1 MTQNREDKA
10 LREFKNIMEDL
21 LLLVVKSTA
30 SETGYMYWVNRS
42 REQFVL
48 ETTHTIRSNVMFKD
62 RIEFGNYYLDEFKDI
77 KSPIKIKLDEGL
89 PKERLTHY
97 HNHVSANYITIIPF
111 RNNNATVALTVL
123 ETEQDP
129 EIDQIQKVISSYIDA
144 HVNVLNTYLELT
156 ELYKDQKEWVR
167 YDDLL
172 DSITPKLD
180 KVQIIDRALEL
191 MQKVLAGGGVM
202 AILRG
207 VDSWISVL
215 KSEESPEN
223 PSLGLAVHQKSM
235 VNEAL
240 DKGKPVF
247 SIHFN
252 QNPKRI
258 NAEELG
264 TEGAAYAI
272 PLLVSERRQAVI
284 LCYHSN
290 PLAFKDSVKHQL
302 HNIVRIAALSI
313 HTHLPAKEVEKDVF
327 TNKNGSFIRDVWELC
342 LEKQLGRIE
351 FSEKHTWFGF
361 ISIAN
366 LSEIRSRLRLE
377 DLNRLQKVLVK
388 ALNPSRLGKKGFIGF
403 NTDYVFTYMFFGSEK
418 QSHKLWQKT
427 ILEECSEKIDIGNG
441 ILVELDLNFGSVYL
455 ESADQKSE
463 DIISNAKNALETAL
477 KQADTKILNC

>member
-1 MTQNREDKA
+1 MARNREDKA

-42 REQFVL
+42 RAQFVL
-48 ETTHTIRSNVMFKD
+48 EATHTNRSNVMFKD
-62 RIEFGNYYLDEFKDI
+62 RIEFEDYYLDEFKDI
-77 KSPIKIKLDEGL
+77 ESPIKLKLNEGL

-97 HNHVSANYITIIPF
+97 HNHIPVNYITIIPF
-111 RNNNATVALTVL
+111 RNNNATVALSVL
-123 ETEQDP
+123 ETKDDP
-129 EIDQIQKVISSYIDA
+129 EIDQIQQTITSYMNA

-167 YDDLL
+167 YDESLN
-172 DSITPKLD
+172 SISPKYD
-180 KVQIIDRALEL
+180 NVQIINRAIEL
-191 MQKVLAGGGVM
+191 MQQILTGGGVM
-202 AILRG
+202 AIMRG

-215 KSEESPEN
+215 KSEDSPEN

-240 DKGKPVF
+240 EKGEPVF

-258 NAEELG
+258 HAEEQG

-272 PLLVSERRQAVI
+272 PLIISDRRQAVI

-290 PLAFKDSVKHQL
+290 PLAFKDSIKHQL
-302 HNIVRIAALSI
+302 HNIVRLSSLSI
-313 HTHLPAKEVEKDVF
+313 HANLPVKNIENDVF
-327 TNKNGSFIRDVWELC
+327 TNKNGSFVRDVWELC
-342 LEKQLGRIE
+342 LEKQLRRVGSSNE
-351 FSEKHTWFGF
+351 YTWFGF

-366 LSEIRSRLRLE
+366 LSELRSRLRLE

-388 ALNPSRLGKKGFIGF
+388 MLNPSRLGQKGFIGF
-403 NTDYVFTYMFFGSEK
+403 NTDYVFTYMFFGDDK
-418 QSHKLWQKT
+418 HSHKQWVDT
-427 ILEECSEKIDIGNG
+427 ILEECAGKIDIGNE
-441 ILVELDLNFGSVYL
+441 ILVELDLNFGSVYV
-455 ESADQKSE
+455 ESDNQKSL
-463 DIISNAKNALETAL
+463 DIINNAKHALEKSI
-477 KQADTKILNC
+477 KQSGTNIFK